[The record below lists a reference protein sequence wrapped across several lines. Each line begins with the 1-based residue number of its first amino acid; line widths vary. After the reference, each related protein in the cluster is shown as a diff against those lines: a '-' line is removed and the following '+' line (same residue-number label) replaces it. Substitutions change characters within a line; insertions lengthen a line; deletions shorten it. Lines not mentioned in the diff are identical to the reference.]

1 MVGHLMCSSMFVLTN
16 TNQTHCNSLTVH
28 KQCSMQVCTR
38 MRNIGHRA
46 VSSALGYSRGRQ
58 CHGLPFARPPQNGA
72 THTLFLPGGCD
83 ADSRVHPRRWQR
95 LPHLGVRC
103 GLSLGLQEFG
113 RQTRVCEDPLLTVSG
128 GDAFLQS
135 YRGKTGAGCAAASLR
150 GGVEYFRVE
159 VEPANSELL

>member
-1 MVGHLMCSSMFVLTN
+1 
-16 TNQTHCNSLTVH
+16 
-28 KQCSMQVCTR
+28 MQGVIR

-46 VSSALGYSRGRQ
+46 VRCAPGYSRGRQ
-58 CHGLPFARPPQNGA
+58 GPGLPFALPPQTVQNGA
-72 THTLFLPGGCD
+72 THTLFVPGGCD
-83 ADSRVHPRRWQR
+83 ADSRVRPRQGHA
-95 LPHLGVRC
+95 LGQTHLGVRC